1 MKYIKGNSKSPTG
14 ILVAFSEVKGEN
26 PIEPNAKILAVQVV
40 VSPLSAHQYNYPVVV
55 FPVSAFSD
63 KNHFF
68 KIIDFI
74 GNCDVIQLPDFQIP
88 KNQSD
93 EEYLKERMKM
103 LNEIIQDY
111 VDHYQRKYA
120 NTINE
125 QDLAIFDYLLEIGEV
140 NVSKTTSNSSKIKRK
155 KIIEKQVDAKS
166 TLKEIEDL
174 LISYNDENLRKKDS
188 RTLKESKK
196 RGRRKKLKLED
207 FSPYITFIKKY
218 HPEFD
223 IVNFE
228 KAVQKNDYNLAN
240 LYVKK
245 YFAIL
250 EERYETAQ
258 YFQNRINQ
266 LEKK

>member
-26 PIEPNAKILAVQVV
+26 PIDPNAKILAVQVV

-68 KIIDFI
+68 KIVDFI
-74 GNCDVIQLPDFQIP
+74 GSCDVIQLPDFQVP
-88 KNQSD
+88 KNLSD

-103 LNEIIQDY
+103 LNEIIQSY
-111 VDHYQRKYA
+111 VDNYQRKYA
-120 NTINE
+120 NSINE
-125 QDLAIFDYLLEIGEV
+125 QDLVIFDYLLDIGEI
-140 NVSKTTSNSSKIKRK
+140 NVSKTTSNPSKIKRK
-155 KIIEKQVDAKS
+155 KTIEKQIDARG
-166 TLKEIEDL
+166 TLKEIEEL
-174 LISYNDENLRKKDS
+174 LVSYIGKNVATKVSETSKQ
-188 RTLKESKK
+188 SKK

-207 FSPYITFIKKY
+207 FSPYTTFIKKY
-218 HPEFD
+218 HPELD
-223 IVNFE
+223 ILNFE
-228 KAVQKNDYNLAN
+228 KAVQKNDYDLAN
-240 LYVKK
+240 LYIKK

-258 YFQNRINQ
+258 YFQNKINQ